1 MEVIYV
7 LIPGMIFF
15 GLLTVGVLIWAVK
28 KNQYDDLEG
37 DASRILM
44 DDDEELMPNPHPAQH
59 ADQPGDQGGGEQR
72 ASGTRRDR
80 RHWPDHDERGD

>member
-44 DDDEELMPNPHPAQH
+44 DDDDDLFPDPSPRPHSGQ
-59 ADQPGDQGGGEQR
+59 QPIRRPDQGGR
-72 ASGTRRDR
+72 AARRDG
-80 RHWPDHDERGD
+80 RHWPDHAPGD

>member
-7 LIPGMIFF
+7 LIPGMVFF
-15 GLLTVGVLIWAVK
+15 GLLTVGVLIWAVR

-44 DDDEELMPNPHPAQH
+44 DDDDDLFPDPGPGPRSG
-59 ADQPGDQGGGEQR
+59 QPSVPRTDPDGR
-72 ASGTRRDR
+72 AARRDGR
-80 RHWPDHDERGD
+80 RWPDHAPED